1 MFEVTFLD
9 YFWMFGMIVLLLV
22 ILGLFFIFLG
32 LIKSEEPFIAEALMI
47 IDVSTLV
54 SKLVA

>member
-1 MFEVTFLD
+1 
-9 YFWMFGMIVLLLV
+9 MFGMIVLLLV

>member
-22 ILGLFFIFLG
+22 ILGLFFIFFG
-32 LIKSEEPFIAEALMI
+32 LTKLDETFIAEALMI